1 MLQDE
6 FDQLMGLF
14 QSAAEGKPVNME
26 AIFKQSLTFFEKL
39 KEQMSEGS
47 QEDKMRA
54 IQMMTKMYEQM
65 MVETKK
71 IAARAGMTE
80 EQLAEF
86 AKNPANFSK
95 EQWEKFQ
102 LSKGEIEHIGE
113 EIIGNLKKEEKG
125 VSAVKKES
133 KVHKIPS
140 PHSPKSRWMKS

>member
-6 FDQLMGLF
+6 FDRLMGLF
-14 QSAAEGKPVNME
+14 ESAAEGKPVNME

-39 KEQMSEGS
+39 KEQMSQGS
-47 QEDKMRA
+47 QEDKMKA
-54 IQMMTKMYEQM
+54 VQMMTKMYEQM

-80 EQLAEF
+80 EQLTEF

-102 LSKGEIEHIGE
+102 FSKGEIEHIGA
-113 EIIGNLKKEEKG
+113 EIIGTMKKEER
-125 VSAVKKES
+125 AAPEAKKEG
-133 KVHKIPS
+133 KVNKIPS
-140 PHSPKSRWMKS
+140 PHSAKSRWMKS